1 MILFP
6 LSVVYIVG
14 AKLKNVECILGQ
26 NVGASCACGS
36 VREQGRCSRGHSDA
50 GGDGRGAVFWA
61 FADNVLCPEQP
72 HSAWTSRDGQRLLG
86 DYEKGFQNRP

>member
-26 NVGASCACGS
+26 NMGASCACGS
-36 VREQGRCSRGHSDA
+36 GRERGRCSREHSDA
-50 GGDGRGAVFWA
+50 GGNALVAVFWA

-72 HSAWTSRDGQRLLG
+72 HSA
-86 DYEKGFQNRP
+86 